1 MLLLDQLEQ
10 KSLGTSPRNFRLL
23 VEFFNLYLSEC
34 LGLNHVVE
42 LGSKTRLLLSQ
53 VKVNSQ
59 VLNEGFSRLQVAN
72 VRFNVA
78 KTLKI
83 VGPKLNSGVMLSQ
96 VKPCITKLNEDTDFD
111 VRFFASEAAVGK
123 STFSLAM
130 ALVTDS
136 LPKPN
141 FLFLG
146 I

>member
-1 MLLLDQLEQ
+1 M
-10 KSLGTSPRNFRLL
+10 
-23 VEFFNLYLSEC
+23 
-34 LGLNHVVE
+34 
-42 LGSKTRLLLSQ
+42 
-53 VKVNSQ
+53 
-59 VLNEGFSRLQVAN
+59 
-72 VRFNVA
+72 
-78 KTLKI
+78 KI